1 MRRLEHEFV
10 THVEAD
16 RNFYTFPIHKDDIP
30 RMPERET
37 IERELAAAQEIHGW
51 TAAKNFEEYWIASVG
66 ETLYGKMVDKYS
78 RKMWQVASNA
88 MLDDFGWSP
97 KGVAI
102 KEGLREGWDTAIS
115 AYPLA
120 PDGYARY
127 FAVATAGTT
136 VKLRTE
142 IAAFDIP
149 SKRVK
154 TDGDCHPYDLHV
166 NPVSP
171 DILLNPPPAEPPLM
185 GRQL

>member
-1 MRRLEHEFV
+1 
-10 THVEAD
+10 
-16 RNFYTFPIHKDDIP
+16 
-30 RMPERET
+30 MPERET

-102 KEGLREGWDTAIS
+102 KEGPRAGWVTAIS

-120 PDGYARY
+120 PHGSDRD
-127 FAVATAGTT
+127 FAVDTAGPT
-136 VKLRTE
+136 VQRGTEHGARTE
-142 IAAFDIP
+142 GR
-149 SKRVK
+149 RVGNRWVK
-154 TDGDCHPYDLHV
+154 KG
-166 NPVSP
+166 
-171 DILLNPPPAEPPLM
+171 
-185 GRQL
+185 